1 VASAIPTRANG
12 LVIAID
18 GPSGA
23 GKSTVAHLLAERL
36 GYLQIDTGAMYRAV
50 AVVMEQAGIDP
61 DDTAAV
67 ERLCSTVDIRL
78 ERRDGVQQV
87 FANGQDVTAQ
97 IRTPEMSLLTSRI
110 SALRPVREA
119 MMQAQRLMGARG
131 GVVLEGRDIG
141 TVVFPDADVKFFL
154 TASAAERGRRRYLEL
169 VAKGEKVTLADTVQ
183 AVADRDQKD
192 SQRDLAPLLMAG
204 DAIAVDSSGR
214 SIDEVLEAMEAACR
228 SRSHP
233 DSGTRNPANEL

>member
-1 VASAIPTRANG
+1 VASAISLRADG

-23 GKSTVAHLLAERL
+23 GKSTVASLLAERL

-50 AVVMEQAGIDP
+50 AYLMHQEGIDP
-61 DDTAAV
+61 DDLEAV
-67 ERLCSTVDIRL
+67 ERLCSRVDIRL
-78 ERRDGVQQV
+78 DRSDGLQRVI
-87 FANGQDVTAQ
+87 ANGRDVTAQ

-119 MMQAQRLMGARG
+119 MMQAQRRMGARG

-154 TASAAERGRRRYLEL
+154 SASAEERGRRRYLEL
-169 VAKGEKVTLADTVQ
+169 VARGEQVTLAETIQ
-183 AVADRDQKD
+183 AVASRDLQD
-192 SQRDLAPLLMAG
+192 SQRDLAPLRMAG
-204 DAIAVDSSGR
+204 DAIAIDSSGR
-214 SIDEVLEAMEAACR
+214 SIDEVLETMETACR
-228 SRSHP
+228 TTSLTL
-233 DSGTRNPANEL
+233 GTKP

>member
-1 VASAIPTRANG
+1 VASAAHARTNG

-50 AVVMEQAGIDP
+50 AYLMHQNGIDP
-61 DDTAAV
+61 DDAAAV
-67 ERLCSTVDIRL
+67 ERLCSTIDIRL
-78 ERRDGVQQV
+78 ERPDGLQRVY
-87 FANGQDVTAQ
+87 ANGQDVTAR
-97 IRTPEMSLLTSRI
+97 IRTPEMSLLTSRV

-119 MMQAQRLMGARG
+119 MMLAQRRMGARG

-154 TASAAERGRRRYLEL
+154 SASAEERGRRRYLEL
-169 VAKGEKVTLADTVQ
+169 VAKGEQVTLEDTIQ
-183 AVADRDQKD
+183 AVADRDLQD
-192 SQRDLAPLLMAG
+192 SQRDLAPLRMAG
-204 DAIAVDSSGR
+204 DAIAIDSSGR
-214 SIDEVLEAMEAACR
+214 TIEAVLDSMMTACLNTL
-228 SRSHP
+228 H
-233 DSGTRNPANEL
+233 SGD

>member
-1 VASAIPTRANG
+1 VASVISTRPDG

-23 GKSTVAHLLAERL
+23 GKSTLAHLLAERL

-50 AVVMEQAGIDP
+50 AYLMHSSSIDP

-67 ERLCSTVDIRL
+67 ERLCRRADIRL
-78 ERRDGVQQV
+78 ERSGGLQRV
-87 FANGQDVTAQ
+87 FANGQDVTGQ
-97 IRTPEMSLLTSRI
+97 IRTPEMSLLTSRV

-119 MMQAQRLMGARG
+119 MMQVQRRMGIRG

-154 TASAAERGRRRYLEL
+154 TASPEERGRRRYLEL
-169 VAKGEKVTLADTVQ
+169 AARGEQVTLADTIQ
-183 AVADRDQKD
+183 AVARRDQQD
-192 SQRDLAPLLMAG
+192 SQRDLAPLRMAG
-204 DAIAVDSSGR
+204 DAIAIDSSGR
-214 SIDEVLEAMEAACR
+214 SIDEVLESMETACR
-228 SRSHP
+228 NTSLTMGIEP
-233 DSGTRNPANEL
+233 

>member
-1 VASAIPTRANG
+1 MASALSTRADG

-50 AVVMEQAGIDP
+50 AVLMQQEGIDP
-61 DDTAAV
+61 DDQAAV
-67 ERLCSTVDIRL
+67 ERLCRRVDISL
-78 ERRDGVQQV
+78 ERKDGHQRVY
-87 FANGQDVTAQ
+87 ANGRDVTAL
-97 IRTPEMSLLTSRI
+97 IRTPEMSQLTSRI

-119 MMQAQRLMGARG
+119 MMQAQRRMGARG

-154 TASAAERGRRRYLEL
+154 SASAEERGRRRYQEL
-169 VAKGEKVTLADTVQ
+169 RAKGEQVTLEDTVR
-183 AVADRDQKD
+183 AVVSRDQQD
-192 SQRDLAPLLMAG
+192 SQRDLAPLRMAG
-204 DAIAVDSSGR
+204 DAIAIDSSGR
-214 SIDEVLEAMEAACR
+214 TIDEVLEAMETACR
-228 SRSHP
+228 NTLHVT
-233 DSGTRNPANEL
+233 GTEP

>member
-1 VASAIPTRANG
+1 VASAIKTRPDG

-50 AVVMEQAGIDP
+50 AWLIQQEGIDP
-61 DDTAAV
+61 DDPAAV
-67 ERLCSTVDIRL
+67 ERLCRDIDIRL
-78 ERRDGVQQV
+78 ERLNGRQRVL
-87 FANGQDVTAQ
+87 ANGQDVTAL

-110 SALRPVREA
+110 STLGPVREA
-119 MMQAQRLMGARG
+119 MMQAQRRMGARG

-154 TASAAERGRRRYLEL
+154 SATAEERGRRRYLEL
-169 VAKGEKVTLADTVQ
+169 AAKGEPVTLADTIR
-183 AVADRDQKD
+183 AVADRDRQD
-192 SQRDLAPLLMAG
+192 SQRDLAPLRMAG

-214 SIDEVLEAMEAACR
+214 TIDEVLDTMIAACR
-228 SRSHP
+228 TTSLTMGIEP
-233 DSGTRNPANEL
+233 

>member
-1 VASAIPTRANG
+1 MASALRPRPDG

-50 AVVMEQAGIDP
+50 AWLLDQAGIDP
-61 DDTAAV
+61 DDLEAV
-67 ERLCSTVDIRL
+67 KRLCSTVDIRL
-78 ERRDGVQQV
+78 ERQAGLQRVI
-87 FANGQDVTAQ
+87 ANGQDVSAL
-97 IRTPEMSLLTSRI
+97 IRTPEMSLMTSRV

-119 MMQAQRLMGARG
+119 MMQAQRRMGARG

-154 TASAAERGRRRYLEL
+154 SASAEERGRRRYLEL
-169 VAKGEKVTLADTVQ
+169 AARGQQVTLEETVR
-183 AVADRDQKD
+183 AVAERDLQD
-192 SQRDLAPLLMAG
+192 SQRDLAPLRMAA

-214 SIDEVLEAMEAACR
+214 SVDEVLDSMVDACR
-228 SRSHP
+228 NTLRTM
-233 DSGTRNPANEL
+233 GTES